1 MIENHFKQQIRSGE
15 PVFGFYLWFASPEL
29 VEFMG
34 IAGLDYVFIDAEHY
48 AFGLETTQALA
59 RAAVYTGMTPI
70 VRVPKNDPEI
80 ILGYLET
87 GVQGI
92 IVPHVN
98 TAHDAHAIVDA
109 VKYYPAG
116 KRGAGSGTRAA
127 SYGLTQTSTE
137 YFAEA
142 NRQTLIIALVEEEEG
157 MQNMDEILAVD
168 GIDCVSIGAGDLAM
182 SMGFPGEKDNPQVR
196 QLVKQARAQIKASHK
211 VMGATVATPEAARQA
226 LADGALYITMSFG
239 NVLGNTVHDFLA
251 KAKE

>member
-1 MIENHFKQQIRSGE
+1 MIKNRFKEQINAGQ
-15 PVFGFYLWFASPEL
+15 PVFGFYLGFASPEL

-34 IAGLDYVFIDAEHY
+34 IAGFDYVFVDAEHY
-48 AFGLETTQALA
+48 AFGLETAQALS
-59 RAAVYTGMTPI
+59 RAAVLTGMTPI

-98 TAHDAHAIVDA
+98 TADDARAIVDA
-109 VKYYPAG
+109 VKYYPEG

-127 SYGLTQTSTE
+127 NYGLTQTSTE

-157 MQNMDEILAVD
+157 MQNMPDILAVD

-182 SMGFPGEKDNPQVR
+182 SMGFPGEKDNPKVR
-196 QLVKQARAQIKASHK
+196 ALVKQAREQIKASDK
-211 VMGATVATPEAARQA
+211 VAGATVTTPEAARQA
-226 LADGALYITMSFG
+226 LADGALYITLSFG
-239 NVLGNTVHDFLA
+239 SVLGNTVRDFLA
-251 KAKE
+251 KSKE